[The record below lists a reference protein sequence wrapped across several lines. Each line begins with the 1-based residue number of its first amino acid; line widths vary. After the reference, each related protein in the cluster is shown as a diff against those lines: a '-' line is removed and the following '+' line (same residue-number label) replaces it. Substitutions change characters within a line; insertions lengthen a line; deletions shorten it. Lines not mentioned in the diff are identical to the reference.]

1 MRGAFLLERNYIRL
15 SKTNTMIKDFIFSIL
30 FILIILFS
38 FSTCTQRE
46 ESNSKQ
52 NKSTIQSNSNYLFV
66 GTYTKKEGHVDGKAE
81 GIYLYNLNTKT
92 GALTNQRTTKDVINP
107 SFLTISADGR
117 FLYAVNEIGPDVDSA
132 GFITAFAIDKSSMS
146 LRLLNKQSS
155 HSFAPCYISVDKM
168 NRYAFAA
175 NYVGGKVIVL
185 PIESDGSLK
194 PATDI
199 IELQGK
205 GTHPRQESS
214 HPHSI
219 VLSPDDRFA
228 YVSDLGTDKIMI
240 YDIDYE
246 NGKLLPNAIPYVTVP
261 NGSGPRHFTF
271 HPSGKF
277 AYVINEL
284 SNSISAFEFNAKTG
298 ELKAIENTTTLP
310 LDFEGESHTADIHIT
325 PDGRFLYGSNRG
337 HDSIVAFK
345 IDYDTGKLALI
356 EHESTQGSFP
366 RNFMISDDGK
376 FLYVANQNSDNIVI
390 YKIEADGSLTATD
403 QLKIATPV
411 CLKMM

>member
-1 MRGAFLLERNYIRL
+1 M
-15 SKTNTMIKDFIFSIL
+15 S
-30 FILIILFS
+30 FS
-38 FSTCTQRE
+38 FSTCSHTE
-46 ESNSKQ
+46 EH
-52 NKSTIQSNSNYLFV
+52 NSNQNESAIKANTNFLFI

-81 GIYLYNLNTKT
+81 GIYLYDLDTKT
-92 GALTNQRTTKDVINP
+92 GALTNQRTIKDVINP
-107 SFLTISADGR
+107 SFLTLSANGN
-117 FLYAVNEIGPDVDSA
+117 FLYAVNEIGSDVDSA
-132 GFITAFAIDKSSMS
+132 GYITAFVIDKSRRN

-155 HSFAPCYISVDKM
+155 HSFAPCYISVDKK
-168 NRYAFAA
+168 NRFAFAT
-175 NYVGGKVIVL
+175 NYVGGKIVVL
-185 PIESDGSLK
+185 PIDGDGSLK
-194 PATDI
+194 PASDI

-205 GTHPRQESS
+205 STHPRQESS

-240 YDIDYE
+240 YTIDYE
-246 NGKLLPNAIPYVTVP
+246 NGKLLPNAMPYIIVP

-284 SNSISAFEFNAKTG
+284 SNSISSFEFNAKTG
-298 ELKAIENTTTLP
+298 ALKTIENITTLP
-310 LDFEGESHTADIHIT
+310 LDFDGVSQTADIHIT

-337 HDSIVAFK
+337 HDSIAAFK

-366 RNFMISDDGK
+366 RNFMISNDGK

-390 YKIEADGSLTATD
+390 YKIETDGNLTASD
-403 QLKIATPV
+403 QIKVPTPV